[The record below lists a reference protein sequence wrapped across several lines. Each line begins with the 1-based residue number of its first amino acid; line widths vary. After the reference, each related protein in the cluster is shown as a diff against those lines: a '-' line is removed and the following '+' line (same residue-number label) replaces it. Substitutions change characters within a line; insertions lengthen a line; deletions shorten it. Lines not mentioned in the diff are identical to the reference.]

1 MNKLLAG
8 FVGFGA
14 VLLAGALYLQH
25 AAVAELRE
33 EISALRADVQAS
45 GKAAKDAAKA
55 ARSPEGAAT
64 AVMTREHEGNDE
76 ARTEL
81 ARLREEIR
89 GLKTST
95 QELTQIAKTAAAGKS
110 GTNLTP
116 PGKNVLAEMSAVP
129 DNITPVGAM
138 KNAGFGSPAQAVETV
153 LWAATGGEVD
163 ALAAG
168 LFIEPKAKQKA
179 ADWFATLPE
188 ATRAQYGSAEKV
200 IALMIAK
207 DAAALQGMQV
217 LGQQEVAPNLMAVR
231 VRMQADTGGTKDET
245 LAFAKA
251 PDGWKMVL
259 PENVVQ
265 KFAARVSGGK

>member
-14 VLLAGALYLQH
+14 VLLAGALYLQQ
-25 AAVAELRE
+25 AAMSELRSE
-33 EISALRADVQAS
+33 VTALRGDVQEAA
-45 GKAAKDAAKA
+45 KAAKDAARA
-55 ARSPEGAAT
+55 SRPQENVAGA
-64 AVMTREHEGNDE
+64 VVTRENEGNDE
-76 ARTEL
+76 AKAEL

-89 GLKTST
+89 GLRTST
-95 QELTQIAKTAAAGKS
+95 QELTQIAKTAAAKS

-116 PGKNVLAEMSAVP
+116 PGKNLLAEMSAAP
-129 DNITPVGAM
+129 DNITPVGSM

-163 ALAAG
+163 ALANG

-179 ADWFATLPE
+179 ADWFASLPE
-188 ATRAQYGSAEKV
+188 ATRAQYGSPEKV

-245 LAFAKA
+245 LAFARA
-251 PDGWKMVL
+251 PEGWKMVL